1 LVNLQDSNKLIWLD
15 SHWGTKDMYF
25 LDAQGLFGYSI
36 FPSTSARS
44 AMRITTPLKAS
55 CQ

>member
-1 LVNLQDSNKLIWLD
+1 MNIKNASWIRRDEQPEVGQSSLA
-15 SHWGTKDMYF
+15 YF
-25 LDAQGLFGYSI
+25 VSRTYSI
-36 FPSTSARS
+36 APNTRANK

>member
-1 LVNLQDSNKLIWLD
+1 MYLI
-15 SHWGTKDMYF
+15 S
-25 LDAQGLFGYSI
+25 YSI
-36 FPSTSARS
+36 APNTKANS